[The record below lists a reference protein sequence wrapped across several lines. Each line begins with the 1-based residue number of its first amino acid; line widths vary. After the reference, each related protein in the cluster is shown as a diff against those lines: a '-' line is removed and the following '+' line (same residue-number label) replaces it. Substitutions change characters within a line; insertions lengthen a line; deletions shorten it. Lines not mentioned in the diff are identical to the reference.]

1 MATNR
6 ARTARLVPIAL
17 LAAPLACIA
26 VACDGGSPGAGRAM
40 ATEAGGQMKLPDG
53 LVVAG
58 EPSGTP
64 VAECKAAAKQGE
76 TVTILGRIGGSR
88 VPFTNDVATFTIV
101 DPAPK
106 SCADGAEPD
115 HCRYPWDYCCED
127 RAALKRSMAT
137 IELVNAAGEPLPFP
151 VRGASGLVPL
161 ATVAVTGTVVEK
173 NDAGVM
179 VVRASRIVV
188 K

>member
-1 MATNR
+1 
-6 ARTARLVPIAL
+6 
-17 LAAPLACIA
+17 
-26 VACDGGSPGAGRAM
+26 
-40 ATEAGGQMKLPDG
+40 
-53 LVVAG
+53 
-58 EPSGTP
+58 
-64 VAECKAAAKQGE
+64 
-76 TVTILGRIGGSR
+76 
-88 VPFTNDVATFTIV
+88 
-101 DPAPK
+101 
-106 SCADGAEPD
+106 
-115 HCRYPWDYCCED
+115 
-127 RAALKRSMAT
+127 MAT